1 LNVSDAGGFGAG
13 VYRLFDYGGTLTD
26 NGLAIG
32 ARPAG
37 VDASDLLV
45 QTSVAH
51 QINLIST
58 ASTTLGFW
66 DGGNPT
72 LHDNGAIDGGT
83 GVW

>member
-1 LNVSDAGGFGAG
+1 LGAPSTTRLFNVTGNMTLGGTLNVSDAGGFGAG

-45 QTSVAH
+45 QTS
-51 QINLIST
+51 
-58 ASTTLGFW
+58 
-66 DGGNPT
+66 
-72 LHDNGAIDGGT
+72 
-83 GVW
+83 